1 VHRLQ
6 CGLSRSLLILLLFVT
21 LPGAAHALSFDCIT
35 GNSTSD
41 CAAGET
47 QLSLSLSDAGNG
59 QVLFTLTNEGSEA
72 LSVANIYF
80 DDASSVL
87 EGIASIDGSSG
98 VSFSEGGSPP
108 VLPGGNSPAYSFDPS
123 FRARANN
130 PAPRNGVNPGESL
143 AILFDLAGMTTFAD
157 VLAAMA
163 DGDTHHANLRVG
175 LHVIA
180 FESGGSESFIVT
192 PIPEPASAVLV
203 TAGLLGLAIR
213 RRAARR

>member
-6 CGLSRSLLILLLFVT
+6 CGLSHSLLILLLFVT
-21 LPGAAHALSFDCIT
+21 LPGAAHALSFECIT

-41 CAAGET
+41 CAAGEA

-108 VLPGGNSPAYSFDPS
+108 VLPGGNGPAYSFDPS
-123 FRARANN
+123 FRARA
-130 PAPRNGVNPGESL
+130 SL

-203 TAGLLGLAIR
+203 TAGLLGLAIK